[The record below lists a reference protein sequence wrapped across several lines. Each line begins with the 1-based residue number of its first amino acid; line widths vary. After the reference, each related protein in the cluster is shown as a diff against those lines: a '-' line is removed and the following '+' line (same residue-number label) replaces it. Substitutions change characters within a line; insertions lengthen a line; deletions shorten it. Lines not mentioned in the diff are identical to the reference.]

1 MGHNVNNVYEDIV
14 MLGDFL
20 LPNKLNYAEVSNT
33 YVPKLLHVTFN
44 HLNKKYVIIY
54 ILFLI

>member
-14 MLGDFL
+14 LLGDFL
-20 LPNKLNYAEVSNT
+20 LPNAVNEKALDNS

-44 HLNKKYVIIY
+44 HLNNKYVS
-54 ILFLI
+54 ILFLYT